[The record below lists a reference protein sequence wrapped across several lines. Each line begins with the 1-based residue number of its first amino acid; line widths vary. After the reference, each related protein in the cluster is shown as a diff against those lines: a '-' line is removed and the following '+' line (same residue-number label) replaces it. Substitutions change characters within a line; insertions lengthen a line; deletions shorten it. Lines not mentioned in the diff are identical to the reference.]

1 MAADAAGYAP
11 GMAQDRRNDAH
22 DDPLLEVAEPDLA
35 EQVATRAE
43 PLPEEVAAGDD
54 GDRRDEAAEI
64 LRDSEERVA
73 EAAAGVAPRDAADE
87 NRRSDETV

>member
-1 MAADAAGYAP
+1 MPAYRPGYAAAM
-11 GMAQDRRNDAH
+11 GQDRSDDAYGG
-22 DDPLLEVAEPDLA
+22 PRLDLD

-43 PLPEEVAAGDD
+43 PLPEEAAAGDD

-73 EAAAGVAPRDAADE
+73 EAVAGDAPGDAAQEHRHSEDA
-87 NRRSDETV
+87 V

>member
-1 MAADAAGYAP
+1 MFGALPGLSGRSSGYAP
-11 GMAQDRRNDAH
+11 GMSTPDDRPR
-22 DDPLLEVAEPDLA
+22 PDLD

-43 PLPEEVAAGDD
+43 PLPEEVAAGDV

-73 EAAAGVAPRDAADE
+73 EATQGDAPGDAADE
-87 NRRSDETV
+87 ARRSEETV

>member
-1 MAADAAGYAP
+1 MSTP
-11 GMAQDRRNDAH
+11 
-22 DDPLLEVAEPDLA
+22 DD
-35 EQVATRAE
+35 QVAGRAE

-73 EAAAGVAPRDAADE
+73 TAAAGAAPGDAADE
-87 NRRSDETV
+87 HRGSDEGV